1 MTPER
6 FAELL
11 RLYGDYWATRGKD
24 PDTWG
29 LFSLLKLTHK
39 SAGQIVMLTQ
49 FCNPDGTCRD
59 LSVLNDFLARFQV
72 CAPVPARARP
82 PGYGPAHRQG
92 VGSCSAPSRTPSSST
107 TG

>member
-1 MTPER
+1 M
-6 FAELL
+6 
-11 RLYGDYWATRGKD
+11 
-24 PDTWG
+24 G

-82 PGYGPAHRQG
+82 PGYGPRTGRAW
-92 VGSCSAPSRTPSSST
+92 GSCSAPSRTPSSST